1 MFKIHKYC
9 NNFKVIR
16 QWLIAF
22 ILLFVA
28 NTLNAQAKF
37 TSKNTKGCTPLTVAF
52 VDLSVGAVS
61 WSWDLG
67 NGNTSVLQ
75 NPSAIYYNPGK
86 YTVKLIVTDSKGNK
100 TTFTQTNFITAYKSP
115 KANFTYTPS
124 SICESEGSE

>member
-1 MFKIHKYC
+1 MFEIHKYC
-9 NNFKVIR
+9 NDLKVIR
-16 QWLIAF
+16 HWLIAL

-37 TSKNTKGCTPLTVAF
+37 TAKNTKGCTPLTVAF

-75 NPSAIYYNPGK
+75 NPSAADGMVF
-86 YTVKLIVTDSKGNK
+86 TEVKLFLAGYM
-100 TTFTQTNFITAYKSP
+100 FTL
-115 KANFTYTPS
+115 
-124 SICESEGSE
+124 